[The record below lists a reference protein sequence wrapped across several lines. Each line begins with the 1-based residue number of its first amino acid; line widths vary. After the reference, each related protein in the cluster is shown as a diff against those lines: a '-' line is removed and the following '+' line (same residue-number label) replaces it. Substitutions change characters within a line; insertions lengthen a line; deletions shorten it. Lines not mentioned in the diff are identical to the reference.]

1 MPRILL
7 ASIAPWK
14 QILLCDSS
22 LVSFGVQH
30 HLLPPLLELDFEEVA
45 QKKTPFVPDLFP
57 TCSFS
62 RTWGISDILHNMSY
76 AHRCPGATTYRS
88 AFEDCGWWDT
98 DQRISK
104 RFFGADLSLLLMLRK
119 LIEILLTTRDPVSN
133 PKTNVFRIRIVKD
146 QLVQDFDISSINEC
160 WWKIDA
166 RFRAVE
172 WWRLDIADIAPVP
185 PNSQIMFTQPPG
197 PNSRCCFHNFPLKS
211 FN

>member
-22 LVSFGVQH
+22 LVSLGYITFASTSRVGFWGSCS
-30 HLLPPLLELDFEEVA
+30 E
-45 QKKTPFVPDLFP
+45 KKPFVPDLFP
-57 TCSFS
+57 TCSSS

-119 LIEILLTTRDPVSN
+119 LMEILRTTWDAVSN
-133 PKTNVFRIRIVKD
+133 PKTDVFHIKIVKD

-160 WWKIDA
+160 WWKVYRCTFQSCWMMKVGYSRYSPSPTQQSNNVRRA
-166 RFRAVE
+166 RAK
-172 WWRLDIADIAPVP
+172 LK
-185 PNSQIMFTQPPG
+185 ML
-197 PNSRCCFHNFPLKS
+197 FPQFSLES